1 MTLFRAFTIG
11 EGQRES
17 FVMTYGPSHRR
28 APAPMDADAALR
40 HAEAGWNARAGRCS
54 HEGRRR
60 DAVIRSLLTLKA
72 LTLTEPGGVVAAPT
86 TARES
91 VVWGQRGTVRVGVGG
106 CRYM

>member
-40 HAEAGWNARAGRCS
+40 HAEAWWNAWAGRCS

-72 LTLTEPGGVVAAPT
+72 LTIGRAQSELQSLMRISYAVFCLQKKHQQQQLRIP
-86 TARES
+86 
-91 VVWGQRGTVRVGVGG
+91 
-106 CRYM
+106 